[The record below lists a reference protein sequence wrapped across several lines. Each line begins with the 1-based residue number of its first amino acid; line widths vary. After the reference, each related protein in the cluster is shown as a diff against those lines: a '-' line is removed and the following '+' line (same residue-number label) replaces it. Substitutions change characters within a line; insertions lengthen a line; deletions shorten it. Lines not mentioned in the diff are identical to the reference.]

1 MCGGGGRDRGRREEK
16 EKEEQGND
24 GRCCR
29 CVCSSK
35 PGEPVQWNFG
45 INQPTFFVLRVREMD
60 TFAVW
65 GVGHIV
71 LSVRCTGVRLYK
83 YIQDKTRKFKE
94 HNSFQEKLVCA
105 LVCF

>member
-1 MCGGGGRDRGRREEK
+1 
-16 EKEEQGND
+16 
-24 GRCCR
+24 
-29 CVCSSK
+29 
-35 PGEPVQWNFG
+35 
-45 INQPTFFVLRVREMD
+45 MD